1 MGCTLAGSLTTII
14 KDIKRKFNPDYLFI
28 EPFEFVIT
36 LEILPVLSMGK
47 RDVDYEI
54 GPVFAL
60 IDAPGF
66 EYSWKERRQ
75 TLRNYM
81 VGCDTIAITR
91 VDLVDRKRLQI
102 IRNTVKN
109 DVGKDN
115 ILCVSI
121 PDQRGIDEVIARLA

>member
-1 MGCTLAGSLTTII
+1 MI
-14 KDIKRKFNPDYLFI
+14 KDIKRRFNPDYLFI

-36 LEILPVLSMGK
+36 LEILPVLAMGK

-66 EYSWKERRQ
+66 GFLWKERRQ

-81 VGCDTIAITR
+81 IGCDTVAITR
-91 VDLVDRKRLQI
+91 VDLVDRKQLQI
-102 IRNTVKN
+102 IRNTLKN

-115 ILCVSI
+115 ILLVSI
-121 PDQRGIDEVIARLA
+121 PDQSGIDEVIARLA

>member
-1 MGCTLAGSLTTII
+1 MI

-36 LEILPVLSMGK
+36 LEILPVLAMGK

-54 GPVFAL
+54 GPVFAI

-66 EYSWKERRQ
+66 GFLWKERRQ
-75 TLRNYM
+75 TLMNYM
-81 VGCDTIAITR
+81 VGCDTVAVTR
-91 VDLVDRKRLQI
+91 VDLVDQKQLQI
-102 IRNTVKN
+102 IRNTLKY

-115 ILCVSI
+115 ILFVSI

>member
-1 MGCTLAGSLTTII
+1 MI
-14 KDIKRKFNPDYLFI
+14 KDIKRRFNPDYLFI

-36 LEILPVLSMGK
+36 LEILPVLAMGK

-66 EYSWKERRQ
+66 GFSWKERRQ
-75 TLRNYM
+75 TLRNYII
-81 VGCDTIAITR
+81 GCDTVAITR
-91 VDLVDRKRLQI
+91 VDLVDRKQLQI

-115 ILCVSI
+115 ILFVSI
-121 PDQRGIDEVIARLA
+121 PDQSGIDEVIARLA